1 MPVSLRIPREK
12 DELIKKA
19 AARSGK
25 TKTAVILEAVDA
37 NLGLNKPREA
47 RVREI
52 AGWLTQEEAD
62 ELRRHTKVFRKIKP
76 GSLDVEIESII
87 LTG

>member
-1 MPVSLRIPREK
+1 MPVSLRIPHEK

-37 NLGLNKPREA
+37 SLGLTKSRDKKIREM
-47 RVREI
+47 
-52 AGWLTQEEAD
+52 AGWLTKEEAN
-62 ELRRHTKVFRKIKP
+62 ELRRHTKLFRKINR
-76 GSLDVEIESII
+76 GDW
-87 LTG
+87 T